1 MGNSMSAFTE
11 KRAHPRIDVCGKVHF
26 KGESMEEFEQGELRN
41 VSQTGILLWTQS
53 QFELGDML
61 SIMIEPDEPG
71 SAPIEMKAKIV
82 RNHLGKDN
90 ERLGY
95 GCLIIEKTGID

>member
-1 MGNSMSAFTE
+1 MSAFTE

-82 RNHLGKDN
+82 RNHIGEDN

-95 GCLIIEKTGID
+95 GCLIVEKTGID

>member
-1 MGNSMSAFTE
+1 MSAFSE
-11 KRAHPRIDVCGKVHF
+11 KRAHPRIDVCGKVRF
-26 KGESMEEFEQGELRN
+26 KGEAMEEFEQGELRN
-41 VSQTGILLWTQS
+41 ISQTGMLIWTQI

-61 SIMIEPDEPG
+61 SIMVESDEPG

-82 RNHLGKDN
+82 RNHLGENN

-95 GCLIIEKTGID
+95 GCLIIEKTGIA

>member
-1 MGNSMSAFTE
+1 
-11 KRAHPRIDVCGKVHF
+11 
-26 KGESMEEFEQGELRN
+26 
-41 VSQTGILLWTQS
+41 
-53 QFELGDML
+53 
-61 SIMIEPDEPG
+61 
-71 SAPIEMKAKIV
+71 MKAKIV